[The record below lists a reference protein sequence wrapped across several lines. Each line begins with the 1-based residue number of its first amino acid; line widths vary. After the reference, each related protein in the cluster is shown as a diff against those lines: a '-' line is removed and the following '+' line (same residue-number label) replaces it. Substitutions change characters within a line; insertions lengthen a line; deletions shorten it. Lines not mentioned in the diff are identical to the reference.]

1 MKINDLTVDGLEQ
14 ENYFATQELI
24 DVVNAAIFLDKPLLI
39 EGPAGTGK
47 TFLAKTLSA
56 LLNLELIRLQ
66 CHEGIDEDKSVY
78 EWNYK
83 KQLLSIQKS
92 EENENLFDEKYLIKR
107 PILSALTTEENSL
120 FLIDEIDRSDEE
132 FEALLL
138 EILAENQV
146 TIPEFGTIKG
156 NENRITILTSN
167 STRELS
173 DALRRRCI
181 YYYLDFPS
189 IEIETKVFMNSIED
203 IEENENLFDEKYLI
217 KRPILT
223 ALTTEEN
230 SLFLIDEIDRS
241 DEEFEALLLE
251 VLAENQVTIPEFGTI
266 KGSENRITI
275 LTSNSTRE
283 LSDALRRRCIYY
295 YLDFPSIEIETKVF
309 MNSIEDIDEN
319 EARKYASLV
328 SFIRSLSLN
337 KIPSLIES
345 VEWVKYNNSKDQE
358 SVRSNLGI
366 LLKDKSDQK
375 KYVEKLEE
383 SNEFNQ
389 E

>member
-1 MKINDLTVDGLEQ
+1 MKINDLTIDGLEQ

-47 TFLAKTLSA
+47 TYLAKTLSA

-156 NENRITILTSN
+156 
-167 STRELS
+167 
-173 DALRRRCI
+173 
-181 YYYLDFPS
+181 
-189 IEIETKVFMNSIED
+189 
-203 IEENENLFDEKYLI
+203 
-217 KRPILT
+217 
-223 ALTTEEN
+223 
-230 SLFLIDEIDRS
+230 
-241 DEEFEALLLE
+241 
-251 VLAENQVTIPEFGTI
+251 
-266 KGSENRITI
+266 SENRITI

-309 MNSIEDIDEN
+309 MNSIKDIDEN

>member
-1 MKINDLTVDGLEQ
+1 MKINDLTIDGLEQ

-156 NENRITILTSN
+156 
-167 STRELS
+167 
-173 DALRRRCI
+173 
-181 YYYLDFPS
+181 
-189 IEIETKVFMNSIED
+189 
-203 IEENENLFDEKYLI
+203 
-217 KRPILT
+217 
-223 ALTTEEN
+223 
-230 SLFLIDEIDRS
+230 
-241 DEEFEALLLE
+241 
-251 VLAENQVTIPEFGTI
+251 
-266 KGSENRITI
+266 SENRITI

-309 MNSIEDIDEN
+309 MNSIENIEEN

>member
-1 MKINDLTVDGLEQ
+1 MNINDLTIDSLEK
-14 ENYFATQELI
+14 ENYFATQELV

-47 TFLAKTLSA
+47 TFLAKTLSSV
-56 LLNLELIRLQ
+56 LNLELIRLQ
-66 CHEGIDEDKSVY
+66 CHEGIDEDKAVY

-83 KQLLSIQKS
+83 KQLLSIQSS
-92 EENENLFDEKYLIKR
+92 EKNENLFDEKYLIKR
-107 PILSALTTEENSL
+107 PILTALTNIESSI

-146 TIPEFGTIKG
+146 TIPEFGTING
-156 NENRITILTSN
+156 SDNRVTILTSN

-189 IEIETKVFMNSIED
+189 IDIESKVLMNSIDKLDED
-203 IEENENLFDEKYLI
+203 
-217 KRPILT
+217 
-223 ALTTEEN
+223 
-230 SLFLIDEIDRS
+230 
-241 DEEFEALLLE
+241 
-251 VLAENQVTIPEFGTI
+251 
-266 KGSENRITI
+266 
-275 LTSNSTRE
+275 
-283 LSDALRRRCIYY
+283 DAKK
-295 YLDFPSIEIETKVF
+295 F
-309 MNSIEDIDEN
+309 
-319 EARKYASLV
+319 ASLI

-345 VEWVKYNNSKDQE
+345 VEWVKYNNSKNNE
-358 SVRSNLGI
+358 SIRSNLGI

-375 KYVEKLEE
+375 KYIEKLEE

>member
-1 MKINDLTVDGLEQ
+1 MNINDLTIDSLEK
-14 ENYFATQELI
+14 ENYFATQELV

-39 EGPAGTGK
+39 AGPAGTGK
-47 TFLAKTLSA
+47 TFLAKTLSS

-66 CHEGIDEDKSVY
+66 CHEGIDEDKAVY

-83 KQLLSIQKS
+83 KQLLSIQSS
-92 EENENLFDEKYLIKR
+92 EKNENLFDEKYLIKR
-107 PILSALTTEENSL
+107 PILTALTNIESSI

-146 TIPEFGTIKG
+146 TIPEFGTING
-156 NENRITILTSN
+156 SDNRVTILTSN

-189 IEIETKVFMNSIED
+189 IDIESKVLMNSIDKLDED
-203 IEENENLFDEKYLI
+203 
-217 KRPILT
+217 
-223 ALTTEEN
+223 
-230 SLFLIDEIDRS
+230 
-241 DEEFEALLLE
+241 
-251 VLAENQVTIPEFGTI
+251 
-266 KGSENRITI
+266 
-275 LTSNSTRE
+275 
-283 LSDALRRRCIYY
+283 DAKK
-295 YLDFPSIEIETKVF
+295 F
-309 MNSIEDIDEN
+309 
-319 EARKYASLV
+319 ASLI

-345 VEWVKYNNSKDQE
+345 VEWVKYNNSKNNE
-358 SVRSNLGI
+358 SIRSNLGI

-375 KYVEKLEE
+375 KYIEKLEE

>member
-1 MKINDLTVDGLEQ
+1 MNINDLTIDSLEK
-14 ENYFATQELI
+14 ENYFATQELV

-47 TFLAKTLSA
+47 TFLAKTLSS

-66 CHEGIDEDKSVY
+66 CHEGIDEDKAVY

-83 KQLLSIQKS
+83 KQLLSIQSS
-92 EENENLFDEKYLIKR
+92 EKNENLFDEKYLIKR
-107 PILSALTTEENSL
+107 PILNALTNVESSIFGTGKFYKELLDENIESSI

-146 TIPEFGTIKG
+146 TIPEFGTING
-156 NENRITILTSN
+156 SDNRVTILTSN

-189 IEIETKVFMNSIED
+189 IDIESKVLMNSIDKLDED
-203 IEENENLFDEKYLI
+203 
-217 KRPILT
+217 
-223 ALTTEEN
+223 
-230 SLFLIDEIDRS
+230 
-241 DEEFEALLLE
+241 
-251 VLAENQVTIPEFGTI
+251 
-266 KGSENRITI
+266 
-275 LTSNSTRE
+275 
-283 LSDALRRRCIYY
+283 DAKK
-295 YLDFPSIEIETKVF
+295 F
-309 MNSIEDIDEN
+309 
-319 EARKYASLV
+319 ASLI

-345 VEWVKYNNSKDQE
+345 VEWVKYNNSKNNE
-358 SVRSNLGI
+358 SIRSNLGI

-375 KYVEKLEE
+375 KYIEKLEE

>member
-1 MKINDLTVDGLEQ
+1 MNINDLTIDSLEK
-14 ENYFATQELI
+14 ESYFATQELV

-47 TFLAKTLSA
+47 TFLAKTLSS

-66 CHEGIDEDKSVY
+66 CHEGIDEDKAVY

-83 KQLLSIQKS
+83 KQLLSIQSS
-92 EENENLFDEKYLIKR
+92 EKNENLFDEKYLIKR
-107 PILSALTTEENSL
+107 PILTALTNKESSL

-146 TIPEFGTIKG
+146 TIPEFGTING
-156 NENRITILTSN
+156 SDNRVTILTSN

-189 IEIETKVFMNSIED
+189 IDIESKVLMNSIDKLDED
-203 IEENENLFDEKYLI
+203 
-217 KRPILT
+217 
-223 ALTTEEN
+223 
-230 SLFLIDEIDRS
+230 
-241 DEEFEALLLE
+241 
-251 VLAENQVTIPEFGTI
+251 
-266 KGSENRITI
+266 
-275 LTSNSTRE
+275 
-283 LSDALRRRCIYY
+283 DA
-295 YLDFPSIEIETKVF
+295 K
-309 MNSIEDIDEN
+309 
-319 EARKYASLV
+319 KYASLI
-328 SFIRSLSLN
+328 SFVRSLSLN

-345 VEWVKYNNSKDQE
+345 VEWVKYNNSKNNE
-358 SVRSNLGI
+358 SIRSNLGI

-375 KYVEKLEE
+375 KYIEKLEE

>member
-1 MKINDLTVDGLEQ
+1 MKINDLTIDGLEQ

-92 EENENLFDEKYLIKR
+92 
-107 PILSALTTEENSL
+107 
-120 FLIDEIDRSDEE
+120 
-132 FEALLL
+132 
-138 EILAENQV
+138 
-146 TIPEFGTIKG
+146 
-156 NENRITILTSN
+156 
-167 STRELS
+167 
-173 DALRRRCI
+173 
-181 YYYLDFPS
+181 
-189 IEIETKVFMNSIED
+189 
-203 IEENENLFDEKYLI
+203 EENENLFDEKYLI

-309 MNSIEDIDEN
+309 MNSIEDIEEN